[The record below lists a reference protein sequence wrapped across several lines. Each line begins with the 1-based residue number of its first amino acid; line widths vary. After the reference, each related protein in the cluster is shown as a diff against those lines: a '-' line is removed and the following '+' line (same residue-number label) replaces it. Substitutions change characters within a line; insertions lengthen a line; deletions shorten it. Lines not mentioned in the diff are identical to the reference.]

1 MDDWGYIPLS
11 RIAHGGYCLR
21 RAALLTNEQLWAE
34 SADTAKGRH
43 EHERVHT
50 ERVERRGEV
59 LSLYEQT
66 VFSDAL
72 CLSGKCDLIEATA
85 DPQGCRIEAADFP
98 VRLYPVEFK
107 HGAVRDEP
115 EYEMQL
121 CAQAMCLEE
130 MYGTRIPEGALLYI
144 SSHRRKVVPLDEVLR
159 ASVRE
164 MAARLDVLRRTFEL
178 PPAEPGPKCRR
189 CSLREVCMPDVK
201 RSAQAYCRQLERE
214 AREVDAL

>member
-11 RIAHGGYCLR
+11 RIAHAGYCLR
-21 RAALLTNEQLWAE
+21 RAALLTNEQAWAE
-34 SADTAKGRH
+34 SADTARGRR

-50 ERVERRGEV
+50 ERIERRGEM

-66 VFSDAL
+66 VFSDTL
-72 CLSGKCDLIEATA
+72 GLRGKCDLIEATA
-85 DPQGCRIEAADFP
+85 DRQGCRIEAADFP

-130 MYGTRIPEGALLYI
+130 MYGTRIPEGALFYI
-144 SSHRRKVVPLDEVLR
+144 SSHRRKEVSFTDALR

-164 MAARLDVLRRTFEL
+164 TVARLDALRRTFEL
-178 PPAEPGPKCRR
+178 PPAEYGPKCRR
-189 CSLREVCMPDVK
+189 CSLRELCVPELR
-201 RSAQAYCRQLERE
+201 RSAQAYCRQIERE
-214 AREVDAL
+214 AREVDTP